1 MRKKIISIG
10 LITIILLS
18 IITGC
23 KIQSIDEHHKISEK
37 DSIENDLKNNIN
49 DDVDVGKKNEKK
61 ESGDI
66 QKTESKQEIEKNTT
80 DISENNRDIEYKSSG
95 STKTSTTKSNKNS
108 SDSNNSINQKSSTTK
123 TNAKETNNTSSK
135 PKETPAN
142 NSNNKKYVTLTIRC
156 DTILNNR
163 DKLDPNL
170 NNERFVPSNGVILQK
185 TKFELEDNQSVFD
198 ILVKATRKYRIHMEY
213 QGANQ
218 NKYASVYVQGI
229 NNVYE
234 FSCGELSGWMYNV
247 NGNYPNIGCDKYIL
261 KGGENI
267 EWRYTCDLGRDLGV
281 NWIK

>member
-1 MRKKIISIG
+1 M
-10 LITIILLS
+10 ILLS

-23 KIQSIDEHHKISEK
+23 KIQSIDEHNKISEK
-37 DSIENDLKNNIN
+37 DSIEDDLKNNIN
-49 DDVDVGKKNEKK
+49 DDIEVGKKNEKK

-66 QKTESKQEIEKNTT
+66 QETESQQEIEKNAT
-80 DISENNRDIEYKSSG
+80 DVSESDKNIEYKSSS
-95 STKTSTTKSNKNS
+95 STKTSTTRSNKNS
-108 SDSNNSINQKSSTTK
+108 SDSNSSINQKSNTTK
-123 TNAKETNNTSSK
+123 TNTKETNNSTSNKSK
-135 PKETPAN
+135 EIPIDN
-142 NSNNKKYVTLTIRC
+142 INNKKYVTLTIRC

-185 TKFELEDNQSVFD
+185 TKFELEDNESVFD
-198 ILVKATRKYRIHMEY
+198 ILVKATRKHRIHMEY

-218 NKYASVYVQGI
+218 NKHASVYVRGI

-267 EWRYTCDLGRDLGV
+267 EWRYTCDLGRDLGTV
-281 NWIK
+281 WRK